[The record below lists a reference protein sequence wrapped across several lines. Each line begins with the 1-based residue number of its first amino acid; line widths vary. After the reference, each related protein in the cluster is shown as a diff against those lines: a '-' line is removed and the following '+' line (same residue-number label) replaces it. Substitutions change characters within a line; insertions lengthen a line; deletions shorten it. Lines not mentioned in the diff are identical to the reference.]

1 MVIDMAVIYM
11 ESVSL
16 NTRDENNSIHSFFRS
31 TIKAP
36 TVS

>member
-11 ESVSL
+11 ESVSP
-16 NTRDENNSIHSFFRS
+16 NTHDENNSIHSFFHS

-36 TVS
+36 TAS